1 MNHNNFPQNSAKIIV
16 ALAMMTIFIFVLSGC
31 GRSSL
36 EIFPIEEPIETSC
49 NPIFC
54 PDTDNIRYNSYVL
67 QGKITALFDSLPLEY
82 EDVFQISRQS
92 LGIELE
98 DISLVIL
105 SHAGEDNIAG
115 LKQMQKEYGVKI
127 AINKK
132 SAKQLAE
139 LGIKADLKLDF
150 SDGDIDL
157 RKYGLGLIAFE
168 APSWEEN
175 NIALSFNDGTI
186 LTGNLVNSGNHRI
199 SMQIPEDASDLEIE
213 TLRNTID
220 ILVKH
225 QPNLLLPFH
234 GDAFDIVSLN
244 HLVR

>member
-1 MNHNNFPQNSAKIIV
+1 MIIV
-16 ALAMMTIFIFVLSGC
+16 TAFFLSAC
-31 GRSSL
+31 GKSSL
-36 EIFPIEEPIETSC
+36 EIFDIEEPIETSC
-49 NPIFC
+49 NNIFC
-54 PDTDNIRYNSYVL
+54 PDADNIRYNSYVL
-67 QGKITALFDSLPLEY
+67 QGKITALFNSLPLEY
-82 EDVFQISRQS
+82 EDVFHISRQS

-105 SHAGEDNIAG
+105 SHAGQDNIAG

-157 RKYGLGLIAFE
+157 RKYGLDLTAFE

-175 NIALSFNDGTI
+175 NIALSFRDGTI

-199 SMQIPEDASDLEIE
+199 PMQMPEDVSELEVE
-213 TLRNTID
+213 TLRESINT
-220 ILVKH
+220 LVKH

-234 GDAFDIVSLN
+234 GDPFDIVSLN